1 MSKLVEKL
9 RELLAIPTGLM
20 AQPID
25 WDSVDLELSRSDAET
40 LLAEAERL
48 EAKASNWR
56 IGMAVTPKLKSH
68 RFYGCIGVVREIID
82 GDNLVIE
89 AWGQFASH
97 KITQPADD
105 WKAA

>member
-1 MSKLVEKL
+1 MSLTDKL

-48 EAKASNWR
+48 EAQNAR
-56 IGMAVTPKLKSH
+56 L
-68 RFYGCIGVVREIID
+68 RELVREAYT
-82 GDNLVIE
+82 E
-89 AWGQFASH
+89 SWGELSPNEYREEYWEKSQA
-97 KITQPADD
+97 
-105 WKAA
+105 KAALDKEGGDA